1 MSKPVVIKS
10 VADLENAIEWAGDN
24 PKARWYV
31 ARLAKAFRRA
41 DLIPDEWDADNIE
54 DFREQPIRSEEEMAR
69 SALID
74 RAVDGF
80 ADTIEDFNAG
90 GVDLPEAEAV
100 VASLMGLA
108 DHDGV
113 YDEVLTAIT
122 AGASTYVDNEF
133 IDAPVMEALLAAAAM
148 VRKVRSAAGVKRYK
162 APIGTPIIKK
172 DGKWVADLSRVRLP
186 GGDDS
191 KSPEGPHIATNKVAP
206 GTKAVLTHVKDLEVG
221 DEFLDNKDNPRIV
234 VSIDK
239 GDKKRIK
246 LTVENADGEEQQFE
260 VNEAGRVRVFRDED
274 DVPEA
279 DHAGIAKR
287 RKDDIAAIDADIKRA
302 KERDEPS
309 KVTDLQRSKR
319 EADIPKPPEYKATPL
334 PKQTYDETPR
344 QEGAFSQRVRFFDG
358 STNASTGNPRESEAD
373 FWSPGPLP
381 RSAWVRHDDGEPFV
395 VKIQPDGTVRKVN
408 YTLPEG
414 LDHKNLPT
422 REELANAEDI
432 LKRQYAADEAAA
444 AADRANR
451 GWMGRNRKPEMVV
464 PKEEFDAARS
474 VIARQEKFNKAA
486 DKARWTRGAAKL
498 SDRDMSILLPNRG
511 EREPDYMFPAD
522 FGKEP
527 EPKVEAAKAAPQVSD
542 DQLLQQALSGENP
555 RAAHTELVA
564 RLNARGGSPNTDEN
578 IALRRKVTQAERAAW
593 DAENTSHAPADD
605 PAQNVGRRVK
615 VIGGGTDG
623 EYTIKYTARNA
634 NYGVA
639 DSNGLTHEVPRA
651 SARFLDPIPTPEP
664 AKTGN
669 PVVDDLNKAST
680 PADKAEVLTARLDEI
695 NSHVDEFARA
705 RTTPERLKLI
715 NKTITDLDALSE
727 AHGTIN
733 LETRQNS
740 KINKAIRDIESTRAS
755 AHTAHNELLERYQKE
770 STTVDPELTEATEFF
785 DRRIDQ
791 ADANNWAEREEWAD
805 NAMGSMERHASEAE
819 AGTPTHAAATE
830 AATKYRARR
839 DEYTAKKNEAEQIR
853 QHQREYDEGLRQAR
867 ADFDAKA
874 AETPAPD
881 AKPAQ
886 VYRVGGGYQQWV
898 IGSTNKNGT
907 VNLIPAPGSA
917 PASGKARNRKNVKK
931 SKLVKVK
938 ASAPAPKAIAATES
952 NATPA
957 TTESVAGLK
966 DGKRKQL
973 DATGTYNVG
982 RGYQAWKVD
991 SVNDDGTVNLSP
1003 TDGGPRRRWNVA
1015 PKKLIPTGEERKSVA
1030 KPKVERRS
1038 AESKAKTTAA
1048 LADMKA
1054 KAAASRG
1061 TPEADL
1067 EAMAPMQF
1075 KAARE
1080 AAENTLWKSRT
1091 QRGMD
1096 PAEVADAQ
1104 ATFDRIKGI
1113 EQRRQPAPVPEA
1125 PPAPIPFKPAA
1136 PAPAPKKGMSPRVY
1150 AALIAANEG
1159 TVRSIEAKRDSGT
1172 ATDADMATL
1181 ANTLSDLSQLRRD
1194 QKAGLPAN
1202 TTRVRPP
1209 APAKRPAPTADDF
1222 ERAFGKSTV
1231 EPATLPPVGDHVD
1244 EWGNVDKFHGVDDG
1258 VITEQLTERI
1268 AGGDLDSDAVN
1279 ELIAEQLKRAGVEG
1293 GFGGNSL
1300 YAEMDHDTL
1309 KLLAHDSALQGDWV
1323 DVSNIV
1329 QEAGKTTEGRTQQKI
1344 MDLINDGHDPLEA
1357 EAQATGKTYDVVERE
1372 RAMEYLKKTYVIR
1385 SGRFEEALS
1394 AAYDQELELELIRAE
1409 SETNGYFTNTAAQR
1423 RHEMKTA
1430 GLSDNE
1436 IQAEHRRQNRVLW
1449 TGNANTARSQ
1459 ASDELKAWWDKNG
1472 RLSKDAFRAR
1482 VIKAIGGRPDE
1493 RFNNQDWLR

>member
-1 MSKPVVIKS
+1 M
-10 VADLENAIEWAGDN
+10 
-24 PKARWYV
+24 
-31 ARLAKAFRRA
+31 F
-41 DLIPDEWDADNIE
+41 
-54 DFREQPIRSEEEMAR
+54 
-69 SALID
+69 SA
-74 RAVDGF
+74 
-80 ADTIEDFNAG
+80 
-90 GVDLPEAEAV
+90 
-100 VASLMGLA
+100 S
-108 DHDGV
+108 H
-113 YDEVLTAIT
+113 
-122 AGASTYVDNEF
+122 
-133 IDAPVMEALLAAAAM
+133 
-148 VRKVRSAAGVKRYK
+148 
-162 APIGTPIIKK
+162 
-172 DGKWVADLSRVRLP
+172 
-186 GGDDS
+186 
-191 KSPEGPHIATNKVAP
+191 
-206 GTKAVLTHVKDLEVG
+206 
-221 DEFLDNKDNPRIV
+221 
-234 VSIDK
+234 
-239 GDKKRIK
+239 
-246 LTVENADGEEQQFE
+246 
-260 VNEAGRVRVFRDED
+260 
-274 DVPEA
+274 
-279 DHAGIAKR
+279 
-287 RKDDIAAIDADIKRA
+287 
-302 KERDEPS
+302 
-309 KVTDLQRSKR
+309 
-319 EADIPKPPEYKATPL
+319 
-334 PKQTYDETPR
+334 
-344 QEGAFSQRVRFFDG
+344 
-358 STNASTGNPRESEAD
+358 
-373 FWSPGPLP
+373 
-381 RSAWVRHDDGEPFV
+381 
-395 VKIQPDGTVRKVN
+395 
-408 YTLPEG
+408 
-414 LDHKNLPT
+414 
-422 REELANAEDI
+422 
-432 LKRQYAADEAAA
+432 
-444 AADRANR
+444 
-451 GWMGRNRKPEMVV
+451 
-464 PKEEFDAARS
+464 AARS
-474 VIARQEKFNKAA
+474 
-486 DKARWTRGAAKL
+486 
-498 SDRDMSILLPNRG
+498 
-511 EREPDYMFPAD
+511 
-522 FGKEP
+522 
-527 EPKVEAAKAAPQVSD
+527 
-542 DQLLQQALSGENP
+542 
-555 RAAHTELVA
+555 
-564 RLNARGGSPNTDEN
+564 
-578 IALRRKVTQAERAAW
+578 
-593 DAENTSHAPADD
+593 
-605 PAQNVGRRVK
+605 
-615 VIGGGTDG
+615 
-623 EYTIKYTARNA
+623 
-634 NYGVA
+634 
-639 DSNGLTHEVPRA
+639 
-651 SARFLDPIPTPEP
+651 
-664 AKTGN
+664 
-669 PVVDDLNKAST
+669 
-680 PADKAEVLTARLDEI
+680 
-695 NSHVDEFARA
+695 
-705 RTTPERLKLI
+705 
-715 NKTITDLDALSE
+715 
-727 AHGTIN
+727 
-733 LETRQNS
+733 
-740 KINKAIRDIESTRAS
+740 
-755 AHTAHNELLERYQKE
+755 
-770 STTVDPELTEATEFF
+770 
-785 DRRIDQ
+785 
-791 ADANNWAEREEWAD
+791 
-805 NAMGSMERHASEAE
+805 
-819 AGTPTHAAATE
+819 
-830 AATKYRARR
+830 
-839 DEYTAKKNEAEQIR
+839 
-853 QHQREYDEGLRQAR
+853 
-867 ADFDAKA
+867 
-874 AETPAPD
+874 
-881 AKPAQ
+881 
-886 VYRVGGGYQQWV
+886 
-898 IGSTNKNGT
+898 
-907 VNLIPAPGSA
+907 
-917 PASGKARNRKNVKK
+917 ASGKARNRKNVKK

-1048 LADMKA
+1048 LAEMKA
-1054 KAAASRG
+1054 KVAAPRG

-1113 EQRRQPAPVPEA
+1113 EQRRRPAPVPEA

-1159 TVRSIEAKRDSGT
+1159 TVRSIGAKRDSGT

-1194 QKAGLPAN
+1194 QKAGRPAN

-1222 ERAFGKSTV
+1222 ERVFGKSTV
-1231 EPATLPPVGDHVD
+1231 EPATLPPVGDNVD

-1357 EAQATGKTYDVVERE
+1357 EAQATGKTYDAVERE